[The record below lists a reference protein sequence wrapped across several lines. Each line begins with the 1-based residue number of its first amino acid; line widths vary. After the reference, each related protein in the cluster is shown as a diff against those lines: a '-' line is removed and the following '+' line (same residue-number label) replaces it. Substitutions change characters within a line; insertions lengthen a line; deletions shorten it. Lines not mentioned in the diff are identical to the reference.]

1 MKKENLNGQEAT
13 QGVEA
18 GEEKY
23 DLATCRRIIVRD
35 FSNSVALMR
44 AVLSDGLMIDR
55 IAEVMYGRLLNKE
68 NKENQGN

>member
-1 MKKENLNGQEAT
+1 MEKHKLNGQEAA
-13 QGVEA
+13 QGAPA

-44 AVLSDGLMIDR
+44 AVLSDDLMIDR

-68 NKENQGN
+68 NKENQG

>member
-1 MKKENLNGQEAT
+1 MKKQKHNGTEV
-13 QGVEA
+13 QGTEVPV
-18 GEEKY
+18 EEKY

-44 AVLSDGLMIDR
+44 AVLSDDLMIDR

-68 NKENQGN
+68 NKEGHS